1 MKRSGGRS
9 SVFWGKWLLS
19 WALGCFGGVQMQTSP
34 TKPAF
39 LKGYGL
45 FDPARFRHFH
55 HFPEWLRHETLNE
68 ARAMFHTGYDC
79 YMKCAFP
86 LDELDPIRCAGRGPD
101 RENPSNIN
109 INDVLGD
116 YALTLVDALDTLAI
130 MGNASEFQR
139 AVQAV
144 IDSVDFDRSNTIQ
157 VFEANIRVLG
167 GLLSAH
173 LLIEHDPPLF
183 GSLRP
188 AGYSGELLSLAQD
201 LANRLLP
208 AFNTSSG
215 LPHPRV
221 NLRHGVPPDGYT
233 ESCTAGAGSLVIEF
247 GMLSRL
253 LADPVYEL
261 YARKAVHALWRQRDA
276 DTGLL
281 GYVLD
286 VHTGRWATKL
296 SGLGAGM
303 DSFFE
308 YLLKAYILFQ
318 EPTDIAMFQ
327 EIYDSIKSHHR
338 RGRNQCNN
346 GVGYHPMYVNVDMR
360 NGDTI
365 NDWIDSLQAAFPGLQ
380 VLHGDIQEAICHHAL
395 YYSIWK
401 RYGCLP
407 ERYNWKLGA
416 PDVKFYPLR
425 PEFATKN
432 PFYLHVGREVL
443 LSLNNHTRTNCG
455 YATVH
460 DVLDKSLEDRQESF
474 FLSETCK
481 YLILLFDEDNPI
493 NKFGERFI
501 FTTEGHVFP
510 LGTKYQNEKTGGDH
524 VIPTALEMFTNSS
537 RKSSHIN
544 SGGDGTILSS
554 CDNKGF
560 LELEHGLPLHEIY
573 LAQVFDTFGIYS

>member
-1 MKRSGGRS
+1 
-9 SVFWGKWLLS
+9 
-19 WALGCFGGVQMQTSP
+19 
-34 TKPAF
+34 
-39 LKGYGL
+39 
-45 FDPARFRHFH
+45 
-55 HFPEWLRHETLNE
+55 
-68 ARAMFHTGYDC
+68 MFHTGYDC

-380 VLHGDIQEAICHHAL
+380 
-395 YYSIWK
+395 
-401 RYGCLP
+401 
-407 ERYNWKLGA
+407 
-416 PDVKFYPLR
+416 
-425 PEFATKN
+425 ATKN